1 MIKKAIYKGF
11 IVGLILIATGSP
23 ASSGQEGIVS
33 VATDSFAA
41 GSMVSDSAA
50 SGIITSGSL
59 VADTA
64 QAAQEPDKV
73 ISVYARRLL
82 ERFKKSPLFI
92 TALYIVILYSIVTLV
107 TLLIIILLHR
117 RRRQRE
123 QLQKD
128 CLLEIYQGLLMD
140 YLFDEEKQ
148 DDAFR
153 QLNKVAHNPMN
164 RQVLIDQMID
174 LSVNLKGE
182 IREKIQSLYLR
193 IGLKKDSLRKAY
205 SRKWHENVKGF
216 RELAFMNI
224 REANEKIIES
234 LNSTNEILRMEAQ
247 IAMVRLAEENPYQFL
262 DFLEKPL
269 SLWEQ
274 VTLHELLIQHD
285 LKVPPFKQWFKSENA
300 SVLIYALEMV
310 SWFKQRGVGKMLISL
325 FDHENAEVRETAYRV
340 CGELGLTTTLP
351 AMVKKYPCEVFRNRL
366 QILQTFAK
374 LPQERYLNFLKSTLD
389 AEENV
394 QLQIEATKAMENTGE
409 PGISML
415 IKLMKSKSEYKNYQI
430 IIRHVLDGRIY

>member
-1 MIKKAIYKGF
+1 MGLFLSAI
-11 IVGLILIATGSP
+11 GSP
-23 ASSGQEGIVS
+23 DSYGQEGTDSTSS
-33 VATDSFAA
+33 VFIATDSTAF
-41 GSMVSDSAA
+41 DSTLRE
-50 SGIITSGSL
+50 SGQ
-59 VADTA
+59 V
-64 QAAQEPDKV
+64 AQEPIKV
-73 ISVYARRLL
+73 VSAYARRLV

-92 TALYIVILYSIVTLV
+92 TALYIVILYSIVTLI

-117 RRRQRE
+117 RKRQRE

-128 CLLEIYQGLLMD
+128 YLLEIYQELLMD
-140 YLFDEEKQ
+140 YLFDEAKQ
-148 DDAFR
+148 DEAFR
-153 QLNKVAHNPMN
+153 ELNRVAHNPMN

-205 SRKWHENVKGF
+205 SRKWHENVKGY

-234 LNSTNEILRMEAQ
+234 LNSNNEILRMEAQ

-262 DFLEKPL
+262 DYLKKPL

-285 LKVPPFKQWFKSENA
+285 LKVPVFKQWFKSENV

-310 SWFKQRGVGKMLISL
+310 SWFKQRGVGKEIINL
-325 FDHENAEVRETAYRV
+325 FDHENEQVRETAYRV
-340 CGELGLTTTLP
+340 CGELGLVTSLP
-351 AMVKKYPCEVFRNRL
+351 SMVKKYPCEIFKNRL

-374 LPQERYLNFLKSTLD
+374 IPQAKYLNFLKNTLD

>member
-1 MIKKAIYKGF
+1 MGLFLSAI
-11 IVGLILIATGSP
+11 GSP
-23 ASSGQEGIVS
+23 DSYGQEG
-33 VATDSFAA
+33 TDSSAPDSTLSVFMAPD
-41 GSMVSDSAA
+41 STSSDSALMEA
-50 SGIITSGSL
+50 G
-59 VADTA
+59 
-64 QAAQEPDKV
+64 QAAPEPIKV
-73 ISVYARRLL
+73 VSAYARRLV

-92 TALYIVILYSIVTLV
+92 TALYIVILYSIVTLI

-117 RRRQRE
+117 RKRQRE
-123 QLQKD
+123 QHQKD
-128 CLLEIYQGLLMD
+128 YLLEIYQELLMD

-148 DDAFR
+148 DEAFR
-153 QLNKVAHNPMN
+153 ELNRVAHNPMN

-193 IGLKKDSLRKAY
+193 LGLKKDSLRKAH

-234 LNSTNEILRMEAQ
+234 LNSNNEILRMEAQ

-262 DFLEKPL
+262 DILKKPL

-285 LKVPPFKQWFKSENA
+285 LKVPVFKQWFKSENV

-310 SWFKQRGVGKMLISL
+310 SWFKQRGVGKEIINL
-325 FDHENAEVRETAYRV
+325 FDHENEQVRETAYRV
-340 CGELGLTTTLP
+340 CGELGLTTSLP
-351 AMVKKYPCEVFRNRL
+351 PMVKKYPCEVFKNRL
-366 QILQTFAK
+366 QILRTFAK
-374 LPQERYLNFLKSTLD
+374 LPQAKYLNFLKNTLD